1 MKVHLFNVDEAVKYG
16 VEKAVIIYNLR
27 YWLEKNKANDT
38 NKHDGYYWT
47 YNSAKAFS
55 ELFPYF
61 KERKIARL
69 LTQLE
74 EENVILAGHFNKKG
88 YDRTK
93 WYSMPEFA
101 VETQED
107 DVDLSEETGSN
118 PCGTPF
124 VKSDKCICQICQIH
138 LSKMTN
144 PFVKNDQP
152 IPNVNQIENTDSKP
166 DDTNGEQKNGES
178 DNGESKSK
186 TKKRGK
192 KKQEVDF
199 EPRDYPIPSYIDK
212 ELWIAYHDMRDGK
225 KAKATEYACKLLV
238 KKFEQWHQEGL
249 DVRPAIEA
257 SIISRW
263 TDVFKN
269 KAVQLQQTNKTWGNN
284 YANNQSA
291 NQTANQPASHF
302 DQLRQELEL
311 KYGEHGYTDNG
322 IKTVN

>member
-1 MKVHLFNVDEAVKYG
+1 MKVHSFNVDEAVKYG

-27 YWLEKNKANDT
+27 FWLEKNKANDT

-47 YNSAKAFS
+47 YNSAEAFTR
-55 ELFPYF
+55 LFPYF
-61 KERKIARL
+61 DRRKVNRL
-69 LTQLE
+69 LNQLE
-74 EENVILAGHFNKKG
+74 KEGCILTGNYNKQN

-93 WYSMPEFA
+93 WYTMPEFA
-101 VETQED
+101 VKTPESLED
-107 DVDLSEETGSN
+107 QPLDKNDQSNGQNCPIEWSKLSNGL
-118 PCGTPF
+118 
-124 VKSDKCICQICQIH
+124 D
-138 LSKMTN
+138 
-144 PFVKNDQP
+144 KNDQP
-152 IPNVNQIENTDSKP
+152 IPDINQIENTDSKP
-166 DDTNGEQKNGES
+166 DDTNGEQKNGEQKNGES

-212 ELWIAYHDMRDGK
+212 ELWIAYHDMRDSK

-249 DVRPAIEA
+249 DIRPAIEA

>member
-1 MKVHLFNVDEAVKYG
+1 MKVHSFYIEEAEKHG
-16 VEKAVIIYNLR
+16 VEKAVILYNLR
-27 YWLEKNKANDT
+27 FWLEKNKANDT

-47 YNSAKAFS
+47 YNSVEAFAK
-55 ELFPYF
+55 LFPYLS
-61 KERKIARL
+61 KHKISRIL
-69 LTQLE
+69 KQLE
-74 EENVILAGHFNKKG
+74 TDGYILTGHYNQKS

-93 WYSMPEFA
+93 WYTLPEFA
-101 VETQED
+101 VETPEND
-107 DVDLSEETGSN
+107 AELSEKTGSN
-118 PCGTPF
+118 PCGEPF
-124 VKSDKCICQICQIH
+124 CKTAKCNSQNCEIH
-138 LSKMTN
+138 FAELRN
-144 PFVKNDQP
+144 PFCKTAKP
-152 IPNVNQIENTDSKP
+152 IPDINQIENTDSKP

-212 ELWIAYHDMRDGK
+212 ELWIAYHDMRDSK

-291 NQTANQPASHF
+291 NQTVNQPASHF

-311 KYGEHGYTDNG
+311 KYGEHGYTDSG